1 MRKWNL
7 RLRAEVHCARLCR
20 AADWVIANIRYRI
33 MIRQDRLP
41 SIDEVA
47 GEAPRL
53 IPHHPPKPWRPH
65 VAGAS
70 FVGVQEG

>member
-1 MRKWNL
+1 
-7 RLRAEVHCARLCR
+7 
-20 AADWVIANIRYRI
+20 